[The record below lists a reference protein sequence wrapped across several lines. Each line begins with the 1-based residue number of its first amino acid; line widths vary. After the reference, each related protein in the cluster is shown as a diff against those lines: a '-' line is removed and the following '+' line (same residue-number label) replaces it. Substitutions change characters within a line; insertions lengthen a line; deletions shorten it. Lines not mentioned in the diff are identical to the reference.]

1 MSLDT
6 AAAQAGPGLWRL
18 PASARGAAIDSV
30 IGRVGNSPLTAFL
43 GGGPAVPLEGP
54 RIRSWPPASSTTPTS
69 AVTYLIAYGSK
80 RGAERAG
87 SCSPS

>member
-6 AAAQAGPGLWRL
+6 AAAQAGPAWTL
-18 PASARGAAIDSV
+18 PASARGAAINSV

-43 GGGPAVPLEGP
+43 GGGPAVPLPGP